1 VTHNINLY
9 DASLKTRRDL
19 LGAGPA
25 LAMVGAAVVCM
36 ALAIG
41 WARGSATRLGPIAED
56 GAAGL
61 QARQTALQ
69 AAAESS
75 AAKKPDPEVQNAVAA
90 AQRSLLQRRAALQM
104 LAASPIDREGGFAAR
119 LEALARQSVE
129 GLWLTGM
136 VLRQDDVVLK
146 GRALQPQLIP
156 LYVQRLDREPSLQ
169 GRAFKALEV
178 VRPIDKAA
186 RAAAAAAATAEA
198 DATAAT
204 PAPRSIYVEFTLS
217 GSGAETPAADGEGR
231 P

>member
-1 VTHNINLY
+1 MSHNINLY

-19 LGAGPA
+19 LEPVPA
-25 LAMVGAAVVCM
+25 LALLGVAIVCLTLAV
-36 ALAIG
+36 G
-41 WARGSATRLGPIAED
+41 WARGAATRLGPIAEQ
-56 GAAGL
+56 GAVAL

-69 AAAESS
+69 AAAES
-75 AAKKPDPEVQNAVAA
+75 AAARKPDADLQSGVAE
-90 AQRSLLQRRAALQM
+90 AQRTLLQRRAALQM
-104 LAASPIDREGGFAAR
+104 LTTSPVDREGGFAAR
-119 LEALARQSVE
+119 LEALARQSVD

-156 LYVQRLDREPSLQ
+156 VYVQRLDREPSLQ

-186 RAAAAAAATAEA
+186 RAASAADGDAAV
-198 DATAAT
+198 T
-204 PAPRSIYVEFTLS
+204 PAHSAYVEFTLS
-217 GSGAETPAADGEGR
+217 GAAAEPAGADGEAR

>member
-1 VTHNINLY
+1 MTHANINLY

-19 LGAGPA
+19 LGAGAA
-25 LAMVGAAVVCM
+25 LSMLGVAVVCM
-36 ALAIG
+36 AIAIV
-41 WARGSATRLGPIAED
+41 WARGAATRLGPIAEES
-56 GAAGL
+56 ANVL
-61 QARQTALQ
+61 QTRQAEIQ
-69 AAAESS
+69 AAAES
-75 AAKKPDPEVQNAVAA
+75 AAARKPDPAVQNAVAD
-90 AQRSLLQRRAALQM
+90 AQRTLQQRRAALQM

-156 LYVQRLDREPSLQ
+156 VYVQRLDREPSLH

-178 VRPIDKAA
+178 VRPFEKPARGGSGDGVDAA
-186 RAAAAAAATAEA
+186 
-198 DATAAT
+198 
-204 PAPRSIYVEFTLS
+204 PAPLPRSPWVEFTLS
-217 GSGAETPAADGEGR
+217 GAGAEPALASEGEAK

>member
-1 VTHNINLY
+1 MTHNINLY

-19 LGAGPA
+19 LGLGPA
-25 LAMVGAAVVCM
+25 LAMVGTAVVCM
-36 ALAIG
+36 ALAVG
-41 WARGSATRLGPIAED
+41 WARGAATRLGPIAEE
-56 GAAGL
+56 GAAAL

-75 AAKKPDPEVQNAVAA
+75 AAKKPDPQVQNAVAD
-90 AQRSLLQRRAALQM
+90 AQRTLLQRRAALQM
-104 LAASPIDREGGFAAR
+104 LATSPIDGEGGFAAQ

-156 LYVQRLDREPSLQ
+156 VFVQRLDREPSLQ
-169 GRAFKALEV
+169 GRAFRALEV
-178 VRPIDKAA
+178 VRPIEKPA
-186 RAAAAAAATAEA
+186 RVAS
-198 DATAAT
+198 TAAEGDADLLS
-204 PAPRSIYVEFTLS
+204 PPQRSIYVEFTLS
-217 GSGAETPAADGEGR
+217 GAGAEAAVADGEAK

>member
-1 VTHNINLY
+1 MTHNINLY

-19 LGAGPA
+19 LAALPA
-25 LAMVGAAVVCM
+25 LAIVGVAVVSM
-36 ALAIG
+36 ALAVG
-41 WARGSATRLGPIAED
+41 WARSAATRLGPIAEE
-56 GAAGL
+56 GATGL

-69 AAAESS
+69 AAAESA
-75 AAKKPDPEVQNAVAA
+75 AAKKPDPEVQNAVAE
-90 AQRSLLQRRAALQM
+90 AQRTLLQRRAALQM

-119 LEALARQSVE
+119 LEALARPSVD

-156 LYVQRLDREPSLQ
+156 VYVQRLDREPSLQ

-186 RAAAAAAATAEA
+186 RAASAVESDAPVPAAH
-198 DATAAT
+198 
-204 PAPRSIYVEFTLS
+204 SVYVEFTLS
-217 GSGAETPAADGEGR
+217 GAGAEPAGSDAEIR

>member
-1 VTHNINLY
+1 MTPNINLY

-19 LGAGPA
+19 LGPGPA
-25 LAMVGAAVVCM
+25 LAMIGTAVVCI

-41 WARGSATRLGPIAED
+41 WARDAATRLGPIAEE
-56 GAAGL
+56 GAVGL
-61 QARQTALQ
+61 QARQRALQ
-69 AAAESS
+69 TAADSS
-75 AAKKPDPEVQNAVAA
+75 AAKKPDPQVQNAVAD
-90 AQRSLLQRRAALQM
+90 AQRTLLQRRAALQM
-104 LAASPIDREGGFAAR
+104 LAASPIDSEGGLAAR

-156 LYVQRLDREPSLQ
+156 VYVQRLDREPSLQ

-178 VRPIDKAA
+178 VRPLEKPA
-186 RAAAAAAATAEA
+186 RGASAAATEG
-198 DATAAT
+198 DVAA
-204 PAPRSIYVEFTLS
+204 PAQHSVYVEFTLS
-217 GSGAETPAADGEGR
+217 GTATEAAAVDGEAK